1 MTEVILTHPE
11 FSRPVRL
18 DDIGPRGLDLEI
30 AASAHERELL
40 AKRFSLQRIDKLDA
54 AVQLRRID
62 GGGKVRLTGHLDASV
77 VQTCVVSLEPVD
89 ETVAEDID
97 IVFERVPEGASARE
111 VVLAAAEEA
120 EPLEGD
126 TLDVG
131 EVVAEE
137 LALALNPYPRRADSE
152 LEPGPSQTDEEVPP
166 GPFEKL
172 ARLRRG
178 D

>member
-1 MTEVILTHPE
+1 MTEQILTTPE

-18 DDIGPRGLDLEI
+18 DDIGPQGIDMEI
-30 AASAHERELL
+30 AASARERELL
-40 AKRFSLQRIDKLDA
+40 ADRFSLQRIDGLVA
-54 AVQLRRID
+54 SVQLRRFD
-62 GGGKVRLTGHLDASV
+62 GGGKVRLTGRLEASV

-89 ETVAEDID
+89 ETVSQEID

-111 VVLAAAEEA
+111 VVLDMAEDV

-137 LALALNPYPRRADSE
+137 LALSLNPYPRRPDLE
-152 LEPGPSQTDEEVPP
+152 LELGPTRRDEEAPS

-172 ARLRRG
+172 ARLKRG